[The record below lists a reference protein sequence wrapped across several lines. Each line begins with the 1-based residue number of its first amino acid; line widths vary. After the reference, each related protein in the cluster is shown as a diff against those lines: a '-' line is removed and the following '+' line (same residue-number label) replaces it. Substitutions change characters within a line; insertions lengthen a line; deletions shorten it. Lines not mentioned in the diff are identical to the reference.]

1 MISPAGRNQ
10 LLQVASDSIRHGLG
24 HGRPMSVHAADYP
37 EELQPLRAS
46 FVTLH
51 RHGELRGC
59 IGILEAMRPLVDDV
73 AYHAW
78 AAAFEDPRFA
88 PLAEWELEGLDIHI
102 SILSPPEP
110 LVFHSEEELLQ
121 QLRPGIDGLILRDC
135 GRRGTFLPSVWDSL
149 PNPRDFWSH
158 LRLKAGLPPDW
169 WSDTLRVER
178 YTTES
183 FGGEILD
190 PAIISTGA

>member
-1 MISPAGRNQ
+1 MISATGRQ
-10 LLQVASDSIRHGLG
+10 TLLQIARDSIRHGLE
-24 HGRPMSVHAADYP
+24 HRRPLTVHAADYP
-37 EELQPLRAS
+37 EELRPRRAS

-59 IGILEAMRPLVDDV
+59 IGILEALRPLIEDV

-121 QLRPGIDGLILRDC
+121 QIRPGIDGLILRDHGC
-135 GRRGTFLPSVWDSL
+135 RGTFLPSVWDSL
-149 PNPRDFWSH
+149 TNRHDFLRH
-158 LRLKAGLPPDW
+158 LKAKAGLPPDW
-169 WSDTLRVER
+169 WSATLQVER

-183 FGGEILD
+183 FGGNQ
-190 PAIISTGA
+190 

>member
-1 MISPAGRNQ
+1 MISPAGRQ
-10 LLQVASDSIRHGLG
+10 ALLQVARDSIRHGLE
-24 HGRPMSVHAADYP
+24 HGRPLTVHAADYP
-37 EELQPLRAS
+37 EELRPLRAS

-59 IGILEAMRPLVDDV
+59 IGILEALRPLVEDV

-102 SILSPPEP
+102 SILSPPQP
-110 LVFHSEEELLQ
+110 LQFESEADLLR
-121 QLRPGIDGLILRDC
+121 QLRPGSDGLILHDC
-135 GRRGTFLPSVWDSL
+135 GRRGTFLPSVWESL
-149 PNPRDFWSH
+149 PQPRDFWQH
-158 LRLKAGLPPDW
+158 LKLKAGLPPDW
-169 WSDTLRVER
+169 WSDTLQVER

-183 FGGEILD
+183 FGENQ
-190 PAIISTGA
+190 

>member
-10 LLQVASDSIRHGLG
+10 LLQVASDSIRHGLS
-24 HGRPMSVHAADYP
+24 HGRPLTVHATDYP

-51 RHGELRGC
+51 HHHELRGC
-59 IGILEAMRPLVDDV
+59 IGILEAMRPLVEDV

-88 PLAEWELEGLDIHI
+88 PLSERELAGLDIHI
-102 SILSPPEP
+102 AILSPPEP
-110 LVFHSEEELLQ
+110 LYFQNEADLLR
-121 QLRPGIDGLILRDC
+121 QLRPGSDGLILRDRN
-135 GRRGTFLPSVWDSL
+135 RRGTFLPSVWESL
-149 PNPRDFWSH
+149 PQPRDFWQH
-158 LRLKAGLPPDW
+158 LKLKAGLPPDW
-169 WSDTLRVER
+169 WSDTLTVER

-183 FGGEILD
+183 FGSPIRD
-190 PAIISTGA
+190 QA